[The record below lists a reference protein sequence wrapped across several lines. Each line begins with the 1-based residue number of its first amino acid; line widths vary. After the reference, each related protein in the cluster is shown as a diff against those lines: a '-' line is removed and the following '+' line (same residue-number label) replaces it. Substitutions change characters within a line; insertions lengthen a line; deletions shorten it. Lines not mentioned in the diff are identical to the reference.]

1 MSEIKE
7 VVWKTI
13 DIKIGDLTRFLNM
26 GNFQPGKFHLVQST
40 TSPFT
45 ITVVYV
51 ESETDIPDYN
61 KLLRAFEPIKEL
73 ARTVTETKK
82 QQEKMPNAKD

>member
-13 DIKIGDLTRFLNM
+13 DIKIGDLAHFLTIC
-26 GNFQPGKFHLVQST
+26 NFQPGKFHLIKSI
-40 TSPFT
+40 TSPFL

-51 ESETDIPDYN
+51 ESECDISDYN

-73 ARTVTETKK
+73 ARTVTEPKK
-82 QQEKMPNAKD
+82 QQGKMPNAKG